1 MKLLKAKCSVLICC
15 AFLFSVSCAAVASNN
30 GEDYFPIQQDGKV
43 GFIDKTG
50 KIVITPQFDSAS
62 SDEGRTFS
70 EGLAA
75 VKVGDKW
82 GYIDKSGKFVIPPK
96 FKQESAPTLF
106 YEGLAQ
112 VLIKETIIEKSGELD
127 KSQKYIVREEIL
139 GFIDKSGEFV
149 ESLKFIEESTRFSEG
164 LAKVSKGGK
173 FGYVDKTGRFVIEAR
188 FAKAEDFKEGLA
200 AVRMDVETKSD
211 KGSMSLN
218 SAGVAG
224 ESKYGFID
232 KTGKMVIKPQFNYAE
247 SFSEG
252 LAAVSSEMG
261 DQNGYI
267 DKTGKVIIAP
277 RFDQTYPFSE
287 GLAKVVIGGKAGFI
301 DAKGRV
307 VISLRF
313 SEPEFGNSINYR
325 GFKEGLAVVEV
336 NNKSGYIDKTG
347 KMIIAPQ
354 FDYGSDFNGGVASVN
369 IGEPGN
375 QKTYYID
382 KTGKVISAQKIN

>member
-1 MKLLKAKCSVLICC
+1 MKSSKFKYLLLICYTLS
-15 AFLFSVSCAAVASNN
+15 LFISCTAVLSNSD
-30 GEDYFPIQQDGKV
+30 EDYFPINQNGKV

-50 KIVITPQFDSAS
+50 KIVITPQFDNALN
-62 SDEGRTFS
+62 DEGRTFS

-112 VLIKETIIEKSGELD
+112 VQIKETIIEKSGELD
-127 KSQKYIVREEIL
+127 KSQKYITREEVL

-149 ESLKFIEESTRFSEG
+149 ESLKFIEERTRFNDG
-164 LAKVSKGGK
+164 LAKVRTGDK
-173 FGYVDKTGRFVIEAR
+173 FGYVDRTGKFISKERYAE
-188 FAKAEDFKEGLA
+188 AEDFKEGLA
-200 AVRMDVETKSD
+200 VIKLETS
-211 KGSMSLN
+211 GSFTEN
-218 SAGVAG
+218 EAYKF
-224 ESKYGFID
+224 KYGFID
-232 KTGKMVIKPQFNYAE
+232 KSGKMVIKPQFDHAE

-252 LAAVSSEMG
+252 LAAVSVG
-261 DQNGYI
+261 DKSGYI
-267 DKTGKVIIAP
+267 DKTGKIIITP
-277 RFDQTYPFSE
+277 RFDETYPFSE
-287 GLAKVVIGGKAGFI
+287 GLAKVVVGGKSGFI
-301 DAKGRV
+301 DAKGKV

-313 SEPEFGNSINYR
+313 LHSGFGNSINYR

-354 FDYGSDFNGGVASVN
+354 YAYGSDFNSGVASVFMS
-369 IGEPGN
+369 GSEPGTR
-375 QKTYYID
+375 KMYYID
-382 KTGKVISAQKIN
+382 KTGKVIWEHKIN